1 MRGKKSSIII
11 SYYGVNVFEARLCLP
26 SKAATKIWMVQDA
39 ESTLISEIFGLL
51 IVVFF
56 SPNAQDPFAQMCNLA
71 EYSAIFCNIV
81 QHCAS
86 GNTAWYRGILHA
98 MLTQGCH
105 ISQNRRILQ
114 WKNGRVHTTPPLIE
128 SVILQP
134 LSNTASLSNWHFT
147 KKTKPRQTIDIQLH
161 LLSNPKDLE
170 RILKSIDIYW
180 FSNRQAKSR
189 QVLPILHIVLGSKHF
204 HCLLNHIQS
213 LHFLDGTNPLYDIF
227 YLNLCYASWIVLKIK
242 NIVFKWSIN
251 MVS

>member
-1 MRGKKSSIII
+1 MRGKRSSIII

-128 SVILQP
+128 SVTLQS
-134 LSNTASLSNWHFT
+134 LSNTASLWNWHFT
-147 KKTKPRQTIDIQLH
+147 KKNKATSNNWYSTTFAFQPKRPR
-161 LLSNPKDLE
+161 
-170 RILKSIDIYW
+170 
-180 FSNRQAKSR
+180 
-189 QVLPILHIVLGSKHF
+189 
-204 HCLLNHIQS
+204 
-213 LHFLDGTNPLYDIF
+213 
-227 YLNLCYASWIVLKIK
+227 K
-242 NIVFKWSIN
+242 NIKINRYLLIFKS
-251 MVS
+251 SSKESAGSAHSSYRLRF

>member
-1 MRGKKSSIII
+1 MDGSRCGKHSHKWNLWSSHR
-11 SYYGVNVFEARLCLP
+11 SLFLAQCSRPFC
-26 SKAATKIWMVQDA
+26 TDVQ
-39 ESTLISEIFGLL
+39 
-51 IVVFF
+51 F
-56 SPNAQDPFAQMCNLA
+56 SR
-71 EYSAIFCNIV
+71 IFCNIL
-81 QHCAS
+81 QYC
-86 GNTAWYRGILHA
+86 TALCFGKYRMISWNIARNVDTG
-98 MLTQGCH
+98 MPYFTK
-105 ISQNRRILQ
+105 SQNIAVKKMAVSTR
-114 WKNGRVHTTPPLIE
+114 HPPLIE
-128 SVILQP
+128 SVTLQS

-170 RILKSIDIYW
+170 RILKSIDIYYW